1 MKIAIFGAGMAGTY
15 LAKLL
20 RKEGITYTLFDK
32 RDRPSCFCAWGW
44 AGFRQVKEFAKAI
57 GYNADEYVLVRPKR
71 AWINGVEVKIK
82 NVVTFDKIKWLE
94 DMWKDE
100 VIVLNHMAYD
110 PAEYDLVVDATG
122 TARAVMGKS
131 EYDRLLHTIQFKAKS
146 SILDEDYIYVYGRPY
161 GYAWYFPLGDGW
173 WHIGAGAY
181 VRQQA
186 DYLLRRILEEVP
198 VLHYGDACQCAAKI
212 RYVVP
217 GAIPIV
223 DMHPYP
229 PKVAIG
235 EAGGFV
241 SGFGE
246 GNTLAMETATVL
258 YECIRDYPN
267 NSVLAANEY
276 KKRVLEKTLWVG
288 RQYRFVWALS
298 RGFVPALLVAK
309 DVIKIANWRSIEI
322 SKWQALRILWKITHG

>member
-1 MKIAIFGAGMAGTY
+1 MRVAIFGAGMAGTY

-20 RKEGITYTLFDK
+20 AKDDISYTLFDK

-44 AGFRQVKEFAKAI
+44 AGFKQVKEFVKGI
-57 GYNADEYVLVRPKR
+57 GYNADDYVLVRPKK
-71 AWINGVEVKIK
+71 AWVNGVEVKIK
-82 NVVTFDKIKWLE
+82 NVVTFDKLKWLE

-100 VIVLNHMAYD
+100 VIVVNHVAYD
-110 PAEYDLVVDATG
+110 PTDYNLVVDATG
-122 TARAVMGKS
+122 TARAVMGKP
-131 EYDRLLHTIQFKAKS
+131 ENDRLLHTVQFRAKS
-146 SILDEDYIYVYGRPY
+146 FMLDEDYIYVYGRPY
-161 GYAWYFPLGDGW
+161 GYAWYFPLSDGW

-181 VRQQA
+181 TRQQA

-198 VLHYGDACQCAAKI
+198 ALHYGDTCQCAAKI

-217 GAIPIV
+217 GVIPVIEES
-223 DMHPYP
+223 YP

-246 GNTLAMETATVL
+246 GNTLAMETATIL
-258 YECIRDYPN
+258 HGCMK
-267 NSVLAANEY
+267 EY
-276 KKRVLEKTLWVG
+276 TSPYIIAKEYGHRVLEATEWIW
-288 RQYRFVWALS
+288 RQHEFVKALS
-298 RGFVPALLVAK
+298 RGFWPALSAAK

-322 SKWQALRILWKITHG
+322 SKWQALRILWRVTH